1 MSLMRGYDYADEWG
15 DIVKT
20 LDDFIGLMNYYKGQ
34 AEDGKYHNPYDV
46 ENELLDILRPLRFDM
61 IDERIKY
68 EDMAHD
74 TGMLF
79 WDM

>member
-1 MSLMRGYDYADEWG
+1 MSFMEGYDYADEWG
-15 DIVKT
+15 DIKM
-20 LDDFIGLMNYYKGQ
+20 LEDFNNRILYYKEQ
-34 AEDGKYHNPYDV
+34 AEEGHYHNPYDV

>member
-20 LDDFIGLMNYYKGQ
+20 LDDFLALVEFYQ
-34 AEDGKYHNPYDV
+34 AEAKIGYYHNPYDV
-46 ENELLDILRPLRFDM
+46 ENELIDILMKTNTEP
-61 IDERIKY
+61 DERIKY
-68 EDMAHD
+68 EDMAND

>member
-1 MSLMRGYDYADEWG
+1 M
-15 DIVKT
+15 KT
-20 LDDFIGLMNYYKGQ
+20 LDDFLALVAYYKMKADSGV
-34 AEDGKYHNPYDV
+34 YYNPYDV

-68 EDMAHD
+68 EDMAFD